1 MERLGFETIKAVHG
15 EFSTGTGL
23 HAPKVS
29 STEIKSHLLIS
40 FLPGSLFQTKM
51 AEQRFLP
58 LAYLGFEV
66 ANVFCVSLGPC
77 AVIQV
82 LQLLPQEC
90 GLSWQKS
97 RSKLL
102 SWHRTH
108 FAGNPKNL
116 IPLIFVY
123 CVQGG
128 QTNRSCRR
136 SEAGSEVDKR
146 CRDVRGIEPH
156 KSQTIQQTKQIRFAG
171 FLCSIV
177 IGFGQ
182 VCSQMTFDFNMNGPS
197 FTNRWEVT
205 LKERI

>member
-123 CVQGG
+123 CDCG
-128 QTNRSCRR
+128 CRV
-136 SEAGSEVDKR
+136 A
-146 CRDVRGIEPH
+146 
-156 KSQTIQQTKQIRFAG
+156 KQIAAAAG
-171 FLCSIV
+171 AKQAPKLIKDV
-177 IGFGQ
+177 E
-182 VCSQMTFDFNMNGPS
+182 T
-197 FTNRWEVT
+197 
-205 LKERI
+205 